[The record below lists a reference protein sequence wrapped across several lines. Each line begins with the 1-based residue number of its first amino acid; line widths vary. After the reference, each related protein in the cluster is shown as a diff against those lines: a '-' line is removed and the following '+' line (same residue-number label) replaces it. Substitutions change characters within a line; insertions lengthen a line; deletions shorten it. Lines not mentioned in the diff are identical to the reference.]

1 MPRQHC
7 EPKNSG
13 SSGGRSSVTTME
25 LDLPP
30 TAFHPHPQAIEFE
43 APGPSVD
50 GSGAT
55 AMEPGD
61 HRWPFNIPPADYL
74 MLPC

>member
-1 MPRQHC
+1 
-7 EPKNSG
+7 
-13 SSGGRSSVTTME
+13 ME

-61 HRWPFNIPPADYL
+61 HRWPFNIPPVDYI